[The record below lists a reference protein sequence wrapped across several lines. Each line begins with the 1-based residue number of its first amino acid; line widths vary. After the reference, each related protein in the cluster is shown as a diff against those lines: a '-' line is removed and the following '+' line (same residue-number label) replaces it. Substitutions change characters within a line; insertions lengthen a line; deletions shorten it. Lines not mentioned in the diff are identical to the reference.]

1 MKNVTLSAVRCLAI
15 AFSLIISAISYAQG
29 PDYIMGF
36 GCVRNAD
43 GTLDRERSTE
53 QAIEHLCTK
62 ISDETGV
69 QVSTHTTLK
78 NDNGRQ
84 DYRSVTVVDSGIVI
98 PKDAIEI
105 IHWDVFWIAR
115 IERNKVI
122 PQEVKWVE
130 QNITIN
136 NTVNSAPTYSRG
148 YVRNESTTRTTRKT
162 NYIGPSGRVVK
173 TVPGKTSEKRKKSAW
188 NGRYGWTRESSR

>member
-1 MKNVTLSAVRCLAI
+1 MKNVMLSVVRCLAI
-15 AFSLIISAISYAQG
+15 AFSLLISINAYTQD

-43 GTLDRERSTE
+43 GSLNEKKCKEESV
-53 QAIEHLCTK
+53 EHLCNK
-62 ISDETGV
+62 ISNEIGV

-78 NDNGRQ
+78 NNNGKQ
-84 DYRSVTVVDSGIVI
+84 DYKSVTVVDSGIII
-98 PKDAIEI
+98 PKDAIEL
-105 IHWDVFWIAR
+105 IHWDGFWIAR

-136 NTVNSAPTYSRG
+136 NTVNASPTYSRG

-162 NYIGPSGRVVK
+162 NYVGPSGRIVK
-173 TVPGKTSEKRKKSAW
+173 TVTGRSTTTTRKDNW
-188 NGRYGWTRESSR
+188 NGRSGYVRTTVR